1 MAKILVVE
9 DDHDLADRI
18 RLWLEA
24 ERHLAEVASD
34 GRQALEHLEAFTYD
48 VIVLD
53 WDLPELSGID
63 VCRRFRTRGGL
74 TPIIM
79 LTGHTT
85 VSDKENG
92 LDSGA
97 DDYLTKPFHVKEL
110 SARIR
115 ALMRRT
121 PDVTGP
127 KLKIGN
133 IELDLVA
140 HKVTKSGAAIELLP
154 KEFALLE
161 FFMRH
166 PNQLFSQEALLDR
179 VWHSESDCTID
190 TVYTSIKRLR
200 ARIDIDKKNSLIK
213 SVYGLGYRLEWTG
226 D

>member
-9 DDHDLADRI
+9 DDHDLAGRV

-24 ERHLAEVASD
+24 ERHLAEIASD

-53 WDLPELSGID
+53 WDLPDVSGID
-63 VCRRFRTRGGL
+63 VCRRFRAKGGL

-79 LTGHTT
+79 LTGHTK
-85 VSDKENG
+85 VSEKETG

-121 PDVTGP
+121 PEVTGP
-127 KLKIGN
+127 TLTIGP
-133 IELDLVA
+133 IELDPVA
-140 HKVTKSGAAIELLP
+140 HKVTKSGAVIELLP

-166 PNQLFSQEALLDR
+166 PNQLFSQEAILER
-179 VWHSESDCTID
+179 VWQSDSECRID
-190 TVYTSIKRLR
+190 TVSTSIKRLR
-200 ARIDIDKKNSLIK
+200 SRIDTDKKNSLIK
-213 SVYGLGYRLEWTG
+213 SVYGLGYRLEWAG
-226 D
+226 N